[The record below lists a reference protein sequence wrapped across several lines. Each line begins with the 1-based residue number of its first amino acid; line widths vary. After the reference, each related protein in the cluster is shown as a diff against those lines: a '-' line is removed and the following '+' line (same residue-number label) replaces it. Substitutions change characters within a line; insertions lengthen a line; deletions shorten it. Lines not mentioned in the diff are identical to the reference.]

1 MKIWQSYGAE
11 HSMNLV
17 IIGKFENVTDA
28 EICENEANALTCFLR
43 ELESKKK
50 FEFDSNYFPDEVIEY
65 LRKENINFYGVYDL
79 NYFLCDFKLN
89 RKKNEI
95 HITSN
100 DNVNALITFMI
111 HKGAKVEVFSAHDYP
126 IDEEPTE

>member
-17 IIGKFENVTDA
+17 IIGKFKNVTDA
-28 EICENEANALTCFLR
+28 EIYENEAKALTCFLR

-50 FEFDSNYFPDEVIEY
+50 FEFDSDYFPNEVIEY
-65 LRKENINFYGVYDL
+65 LRKEKIGFPSVQELEHFLYDFTL
-79 NYFLCDFKLN
+79 D
-89 RKKNEI
+89 RKENEI

-126 IDEEPTE
+126 SDEEPTE